1 MAPARAAFVCVQCR
15 LATPRQLRPWR
26 PPAISSSIRQLHSS
40 SSARR
45 ASVAPVSESSSPAHA
60 PARSANAPKAHID
73 IKHIR
78 QNPEL
83 YAANCLERNY
93 KAQAEYPARIN
104 GLFEQWQACQ
114 RDARS
119 LRERSNV
126 LRRQIANPKSIQRDG
141 DSGDNQQRIDE
152 ARRVQAMSKDELLG
166 EARALKDQ
174 LSAIEAR
181 EAGFTREMEDLA
193 ILLPNLTSEHSPRGE
208 EPRLLT
214 TINEHPHDT
223 AASDG
228 IWRSHVHI
236 GSELGLLDFAGAA
249 TTSGWG
255 WYYLVDEGAQL
266 EQALIAYALAV
277 VTKHGWTQVSPPS
290 IVYSHITAACGF
302 QPRDANGEQQIYTLA
317 QSAGDAARGKP
328 ELSLTATAEIPL
340 AGMKAD
346 TTLDAEAM
354 PLKRVAVSRC
364 YRAEA
369 GARGADTKGLYRVH
383 EFTKVEM
390 FAWTLPDE
398 DEATDVFDEMLD
410 IQTEILQSLD
420 LHCRVLEMPTAD
432 LGASASRKCD
442 IEAFFPS
449 RVALAGA
456 GFGEV
461 TSASICTDYQAR
473 RLATRVRGATS
484 ASSSEGGGGGG
495 KLGFPYTVN
504 GTALAVP
511 RVLAAILENGWDE
524 QTKTVTVPH
533 VLRQWMDGKEKL
545 GLKKA
550 RP

>member
-1 MAPARAAFVCVQCR
+1 MAAPSRAAFVCAQCR
-15 LATPRQLRPWR
+15 FSTQRLRPGR
-26 PPAISSSIRQLHSS
+26 PTTTTTTAISSFRQLHTTLS
-40 SSARR
+40 RR
-45 ASVAPVSESSSPAHA
+45 ASEAQSTATPLTRPTH
-60 PARSANAPKAHID
+60 APKAHID

-83 YAANCLERNY
+83 YATNCLERNY
-93 KAQAEYPARIN
+93 KPQAEYPARIN
-104 GLFEQWQACQ
+104 TLFEQWQACQ

-119 LRERSNV
+119 LRERSNM
-126 LRRQIANPKSIQRDG
+126 LRQQLANPKSIQRDG
-141 DSGDNQQRIDE
+141 DAGTDQQRIDE
-152 ARRVQAMSKDELLG
+152 AQRVRSLSKEELLG
-166 EARALKDQ
+166 EARALKEQ
-174 LSAIEAR
+174 LSTIEDK
-181 EAGFTREMEDLA
+181 EASFVREMEDLA
-193 ILLPNLTSEHSPRGE
+193 ALLPNLTSEHSPRGS
-208 EPRLLT
+208 EPELLT
-214 TINEHPHDT
+214 TINEHPQQNN
-223 AASDG
+223 DG

-236 GSELGLLDFAGAA
+236 GSELGLIDFAGAA

-255 WYYLVDEGAQL
+255 WYYLVGEGAQL

-302 QPRDANGEQQIYTLA
+302 QPRDTNGEQQIYTLA
-317 QSAGDAARGKP
+317 QSASDASRGKP
-328 ELSLTATAEIPL
+328 ELSLAATAEIPL

-346 TTLDAEAM
+346 TTLDDSSL

-390 FAWTLPDE
+390 FAWTTPHE
-398 DEATDVFDEMLD
+398 DEAVDVFDEMLD

-432 LGASASRKCD
+432 LGASATRKCD

-449 RVALAGA
+449 RAAAIPDSA

-461 TSASICTDYQAR
+461 TSASICTDYQTR
-473 RLATRVRGATS
+473 RLATRVRRP
-484 ASSSEGGGGGG
+484 EDGG
-495 KLGFPYTVN
+495 KMGFPFTVN

-524 QTKTVTVPH
+524 ESKTVTIPA
-533 VLRQWMDGKEKL
+533 VLRAWMDGKEKL
-545 GLKKA
+545 GLKRTA
-550 RP
+550 RT

>member
-1 MAPARAAFVCVQCR
+1 M
-15 LATPRQLRPWR
+15 
-26 PPAISSSIRQLHSS
+26 SK
-40 SSARR
+40 
-45 ASVAPVSESSSPAHA
+45 E
-60 PARSANAPKAHID
+60 
-73 IKHIR
+73 
-78 QNPEL
+78 EL
-83 YAANCLERNY
+83 L
-93 KAQAEYPARIN
+93 
-104 GLFEQWQACQ
+104 
-114 RDARS
+114 
-119 LRERSNV
+119 
-126 LRRQIANPKSIQRDG
+126 
-141 DSGDNQQRIDE
+141 DE
-152 ARRVQAMSKDELLG
+152 ARK
-166 EARALKDQ
+166 LKDQ
-174 LSAIEAR
+174 LSAIEAK
-181 EAGFTREMEDLA
+181 EGTFSKEMEDLA
-193 ILLPNLTSEHSPRGE
+193 VLLPNLTSEHSPRGT

-214 TINEHPHDT
+214 TINDHPHDSP
-223 AASDG
+223 ARDADSDRL
-228 IWRSHVHI
+228 WRSHVHI

-255 WYYLVDEGAQL
+255 WYYLLDEGAQL

-277 VTKHGWTQVSPPS
+277 VTKHGWMQVSPPS

-302 QPRDANGEQQIYTLA
+302 QPRDTNGEQQIYALA
-317 QSAGDAARGKP
+317 QSPGDAARGKP

-346 TTLDAEAM
+346 AMLEASHM
-354 PLKRVAVSRC
+354 PMKRVAASRC

-390 FAWTLPDE
+390 FAWTAPNE
-398 DEATDVFDEMLD
+398 DDATDVFDEMLD

-432 LGASASRKCD
+432 LGASAARKCD

-449 RVALAGA
+449 RVAIDQ

-473 RLATRVRGATS
+473 RLSTRVRRA
-484 ASSSEGGGGGG
+484 EDG
-495 KLGFPYTVN
+495 KMAYPYTVN

-524 QTKTVTVPH
+524 ATKTVTIPA

-545 GLKKA
+545 GLK
-550 RP
+550 RSDE